1 MLDEKIEKTVQ
12 STNEDKISLLTFI
25 LSEVRKSM
33 DRSQS
38 SDGGGPSSI
47 LAIA

>member
-33 DRSQS
+33 DLFGI
-38 SDGGGPSSI
+38 DMVGF
-47 LAIA
+47 

>member
-33 DRSQS
+33 DLFGI
-38 SDGGGPSSI
+38 DTVGF
-47 LAIA
+47 

>member
-33 DRSQS
+33 DLFGIDTVRF
-38 SDGGGPSSI
+38 
-47 LAIA
+47 